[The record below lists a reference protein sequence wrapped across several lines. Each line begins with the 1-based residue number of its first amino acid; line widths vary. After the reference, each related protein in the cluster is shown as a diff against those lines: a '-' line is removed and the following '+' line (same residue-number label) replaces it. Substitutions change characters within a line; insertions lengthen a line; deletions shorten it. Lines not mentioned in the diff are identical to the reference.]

1 MTLSGIYLFFLNQPL
16 SIYLIYHKN
25 IVLQLSDKI
34 SIFRCVTNTR
44 PSYLSKSAY
53 QCLVCCVDKFAEA
66 INSIKELDV
75 LFVEHR

>member
-1 MTLSGIYLFFLNQPL
+1 MTFSGIYLFSKSTSQYI
-16 SIYLIYHKN
+16 SN
-25 IVLQLSDKI
+25 ISQDIALQLSDKI